1 MNKKIFITLFAFIGF
16 MFFFNCNNVFASY
29 DIELDGTNYTLPDLP
44 IDDSSN
50 KYYVLFCAKFSGGNV
65 FELFTCAEPFKWI
78 HYYCN
83 SFNGIYSSSYT
94 LGDSFTVDDELNS
107 DVPLV
112 NRYYCRYQNKFKTWD
127 FESSS
132 RGYGQ
137 VSSYST
143 SYGILKSNNSQNI
156 YLGDFVKNSNGIY
169 EFNQNELDPVFQAA
183 PQEEEP
189 VPTPTLTLQVAPT
202 LTSTDLS
209 GILAQILAILPV
221 VLTVLI
227 SLLALRKAIHL
238 LLKILGQA

>member
-1 MNKKIFITLFAFIGF
+1 MNKKIFITLFVFIGF
-16 MFFFNCNNVFASY
+16 LFFFNCSNVFASY
-29 DIELDGTNYTLPDLP
+29 EVDFADDKHTLPDLP
-44 IDDSSN
+44 IDDTN
-50 KYYVLFCAKFSGGNV
+50 KYYILFGYKYGGEDV
-65 FELFTCAEPFKWI
+65 FELFVCSEPFKWI
-78 HYYCN
+78 QFYKGYYM
-83 SFNGIYSSSYT
+83 GIYSSSYK
-94 LGDSFTVDDELNS
+94 LGTTFLADDSLNS
-107 DVPLV
+107 DVPLLYKYQFV
-112 NRYYCRYQNKFKTWD
+112 NGKDNAWVFQNSHCGFAYISKDVTA
-127 FESSS
+127 
-132 RGYGQ
+132 
-137 VSSYST
+137 
-143 SYGILKSNNSQNI
+143 YGILGCNNSQNI

-189 VPTPTLTLQVAPT
+189 APTPISTLQVAPT